1 MILNGT
7 NLLTTYGLKLSYL
20 DSNISYPARKKLLTR
35 YEDYKTEARYYEGK
49 KLTVTLIK
57 KCTTKAQIMT
67 IRDFFYN
74 AVITT
79 AQHLV
84 TIPEHS
90 IDEFTAVTREG
101 AAVNITGNLIQVKI
115 TFTVV

>member
-1 MILNGT
+1 
-7 NLLTTYGLKLSYL
+7 
-20 DSNISYPARKKLLTR
+20 
-35 YEDYKTEARYYEGK
+35 
-49 KLTVTLIK
+49 
-57 KCTTKAQIMT
+57 MT